1 MGTLIS
7 IVNFLLTVYT
17 FVIIARVFLTW
28 TNISPYHPVA
38 QWIYRLT
45 EPVLAPIRSFM
56 PQTGMLDWS
65 PMIAMILV
73 IIVRQVVIMV
83 LSSI

>member
-1 MGTLIS
+1 MGALIS
-7 IVNFLLTVYT
+7 IINFILTVYT

-28 TNISPYHPVA
+28 TNISPYHPVS

-45 EPVLAPIRSFM
+45 EPVLAPIRRFM
-56 PQTGMLDWS
+56 PQTGMFDWS

>member
-1 MGTLIS
+1 MGALIS
-7 IVNFLLTVYT
+7 IINFILTVYT

-28 TNISPYHPVA
+28 TNISPYHPVS

-56 PQTGMLDWS
+56 PQTGMFDWS